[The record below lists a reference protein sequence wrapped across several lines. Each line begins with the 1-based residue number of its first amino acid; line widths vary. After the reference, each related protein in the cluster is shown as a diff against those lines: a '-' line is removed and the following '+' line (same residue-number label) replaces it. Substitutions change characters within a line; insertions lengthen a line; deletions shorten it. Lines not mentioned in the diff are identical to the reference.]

1 MLGSIIWFKKNIG
14 KPSSLFKRRLNTPQG
29 WAETFLG
36 GIYHIQGEEDK
47 ATQMLNGLLSQKKDQ
62 FVSSFCIAGLYN
74 FLDEKDKTFEWL
86 EKAYQE
92 RDILMPLLDVLKIFD
107 NLRDDSRF
115 KALKKKMG
123 FDKWLGKQYR
133 LMNSP

>member
-1 MLGSIIWFKKNIG
+1 HVGTNYMIQKKYREAFVSFQKAIEYTTSLGWV
-14 KPSSLFKRRLNTPQG
+14 
-29 WAETFLG
+29 ECFLG

-47 ATQMLNGLLSQKKDQ
+47 ATHILNRLLSQKKDQ
-62 FVSSFCIAGLYN
+62 YVSSFCIAALYN

-92 RDILMPLLDVLKIFD
+92 RDILMPILGILGIFD
-107 NLRDDSRF
+107 NLRNDSRF

-123 FDKWLGKQYR
+123 FGQ
-133 LMNSP
+133 